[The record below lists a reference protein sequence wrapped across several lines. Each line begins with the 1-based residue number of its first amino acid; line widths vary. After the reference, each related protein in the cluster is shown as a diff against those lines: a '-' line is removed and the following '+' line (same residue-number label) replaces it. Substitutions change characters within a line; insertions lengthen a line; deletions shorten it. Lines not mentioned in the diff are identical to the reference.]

1 MIKAEEV
8 QLCEGEGMKA
18 LIIDDEPPVITV
30 VKLLVDWKK
39 YQIDTVFEC
48 VCAEQAMEV
57 LEAERPEIILSDINL
72 PGLSGLELVEKLRN
86 GGSVAQVI
94 FISAYDRFSYVQK
107 AMQLDSVEYLLK
119 PIERES
125 VNRAV
130 EKAVSRYR
138 ETAGRKED
146 AERLQAQNLFTVY
159 MSSGRKPELFASF
172 RSYLPWERERTDR
185 NCRIGVVSLRHLSGE
200 NIAIFPIQAAAQ
212 EFLWKNRAGTAAVWG
227 DSADIA
233 LFLSGGEEED
243 VRTSCLQLLSEIKKE
258 FGLVLHAGISGT
270 VPAPDGIED
279 AYREALDLAVSANLF
294 CTEESAE
301 FSLTP
306 VPPATSVLWIEKVLF
321 PVLDE
326 RNEERIGNT
335 VAKLSGHLERAGIV
349 TIRQLEN
356 FRAMYNSQRSKWIL
370 AKQKELG
377 ETVLLPQDF
386 RASFCLPDGRFSKE
400 HFTGVLCADLRA
412 LREKFHA
419 GSEAGSASE
428 LCRRAQAILKENY
441 AEDISLED
449 LARRLGIS
457 QSYLSRTFKREIGEN
472 LIDYLTKIRTD
483 AAEELLKS
491 GMRTSDVAAAVGIPD
506 PKYFSRVF
514 KKVKGMSPS
523 GYREFAKG
531 GSA

>member
-1 MIKAEEV
+1 
-8 QLCEGEGMKA
+8 MKA

-30 VKLLVDWKK
+30 VKLLVNWKK

-48 VCAEQAMEV
+48 VSAEQAMEV
-57 LEAERPEIILSDINL
+57 LESEKPEIILSDINL
-72 PGLSGLELVEKLRN
+72 PGLSGLELMEKLRDE
-86 GGSVAQVI
+86 GCVAQVI

-130 EKAVSRYR
+130 EKAVNRYR
-138 ETAGRKED
+138 ETVGRRED

-159 MSSGRKPELFASF
+159 MSSGRKPEIFDAF
-172 RSYLPWERERTDR
+172 RSVLSWEKERTNR

-200 NIAIFPIQAAAQ
+200 NIALYPIQAAAQ
-212 EFLWKNRAGTAAVWG
+212 EFLWRNHAGTAAVWG

-233 LFLSGGEEED
+233 LFFSDGEEEK
-243 VRTSCLQLLSEIKKE
+243 VRTACLQLLSEIKKR

-270 VPAPDGIED
+270 VPTPDGIEE
-279 AYREALDLAVSANLF
+279 AYREALELAVSANLF
-294 CTEESAE
+294 CAEESVE
-301 FSLTP
+301 FRLTP
-306 VPPATSVLWIEKVLF
+306 VPPATSILWIEKVLF

-326 RNEERIGNT
+326 RNEERLRNT
-335 VAKLSGHLERAGIV
+335 AAELSGHLERAGIV

-356 FRAMYNSQRSKWIL
+356 FRTMYNSQRSKWIL
-370 AKQKELG
+370 AKQKERG

-400 HFTGVLCADLRA
+400 HFNGVLCSDLRSI
-412 LREKFHA
+412 REKFHPEN
-419 GSEAGSASE
+419 EAGSTRE
-428 LCRRAQAILKENY
+428 LCRRAQEILKENY
-441 AEDISLED
+441 AEDISLEEM
-449 LARRLGIS
+449 ARRLGIS
-457 QSYLSRTFKREIGEN
+457 QSYLSRTFKKEIGEN
-472 LIDYLTKIRTD
+472 LIDYLTRIRTD
-483 AAEELLKS
+483 AAAELIKK
-491 GMRTSDVAAAVGIPD
+491 GMRTADVAAAVGIPD

-523 GYREFAKG
+523 VYREYMKG
-531 GSA
+531 GRS